1 MKVQKD
7 NIVKEINDDS
17 LLADYMAAG
26 WKPYVEKQKIEPKP
40 PVAKTKSSI
49 FVKGKK

>member
-7 NIVKEINDDS
+7 NIIKEVNEES
-17 LLADYMAAG
+17 LLADYIAAG
-26 WKPYVEKQKIEPKP
+26 WKPYVEKQKIEEKP
-40 PVAKTKSSI
+40 VVKAKSNL

>member
-7 NIVKEINDDS
+7 NIIKEVNEES
-17 LLADYMAAG
+17 LLANYIAAG
-26 WKPYVEKQKIEPKP
+26 WKPFEEKKIEEKP
-40 PVAKTKSSI
+40 VVKAKSNL